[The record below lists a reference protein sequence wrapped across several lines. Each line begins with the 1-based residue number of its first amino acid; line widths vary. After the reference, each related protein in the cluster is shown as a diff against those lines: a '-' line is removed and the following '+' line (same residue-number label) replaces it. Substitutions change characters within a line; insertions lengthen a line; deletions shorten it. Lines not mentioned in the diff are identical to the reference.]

1 VAANPSP
8 YDRIGG
14 AAGVRALV
22 TRFYALMAELPEARE
37 VLAMHPENLASS
49 REKLYEFLSGWL
61 GGPPLYLERRGQPLL
76 RQRHMPF
83 AIDDAAA
90 RAWLLCMD
98 RALDEAPA
106 DDDVKRLLR
115 AAFKRMAD
123 HLRNAGA
130 YRRPE
135 D

>member
-1 VAANPSP
+1 M
-8 YDRIGG
+8 
-14 AAGVRALV
+14 RALV
-22 TRFYALMAELPEARE
+22 TRFYALMAELPEAGSVR
-37 VLAMHPENLASS
+37 AMHPENLASS

-61 GGPPLYLERRGQPLL
+61 GGPQLFLERRGQPLL
-76 RQRHMPF
+76 RSRHMPF

-90 RAWLLCMD
+90 KAWLLCME
-98 RALDEAPA
+98 RALAEAPV
-106 DDDVKRLLR
+106 DDDLKRRLA

-123 HLRNAGA
+123 HLRNAGE